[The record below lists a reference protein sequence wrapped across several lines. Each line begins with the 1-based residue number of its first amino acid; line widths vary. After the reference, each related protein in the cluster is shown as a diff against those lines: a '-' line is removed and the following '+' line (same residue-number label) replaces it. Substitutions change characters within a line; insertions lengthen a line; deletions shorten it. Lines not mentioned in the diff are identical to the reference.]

1 MKRMLVVALVGLLLV
16 PGSVTHAYLGKGQVV
31 ELVPCEDGEAAAV
44 LVGKDLGGVFLQ
56 LVYVD
61 EQTYGERVVLPEQ
74 ALPDEL
80 LVRGAGRWIH
90 VAAGWDRGVVH
101 YYRWE
106 IPGTVAEGYRGE
118 RVWMPEV
125 HMVKGGASRSNVFE

>member
-16 PGSVTHAYLGKGQVV
+16 PGSVMYAYLGEGQVV

-44 LVGKDLGGVFLQ
+44 LVGEDLGGAFLQ

-61 EQTYGERVVLPEQ
+61 ESTYSERVVLPER
-74 ALPDEL
+74 AVPDEL

-90 VAAGWDRGVVH
+90 VAAGWNRGVAH

-125 HMVKGGASRSNVFE
+125 HMLKDGASRSNVFE